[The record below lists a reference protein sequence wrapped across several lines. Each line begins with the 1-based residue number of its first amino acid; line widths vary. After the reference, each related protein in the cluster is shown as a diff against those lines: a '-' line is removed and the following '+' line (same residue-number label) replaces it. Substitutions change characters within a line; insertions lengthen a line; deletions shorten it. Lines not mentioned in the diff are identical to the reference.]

1 MFSGSVKMVGK
12 MRIRLSTLR
21 ANTPLNLSMPLQG
34 ERGFILSLKM
44 FWRSMHGPLCG
55 ASAVMAVRFEDACR
69 SAMTQSA
76 RVSSGGFKQSR
87 QLSAPWTNARQ

>member
-34 ERGFILSLKM
+34 KLDSTIGHTVDWFTALAFEFRCWCWFTA
-44 FWRSMHGPLCG
+44 MH
-55 ASAVMAVRFEDACR
+55 VRFGDA
-69 SAMTQSA
+69 
-76 RVSSGGFKQSR
+76 
-87 QLSAPWTNARQ
+87 P

>member
-34 ERGFILSLKM
+34 ELVFTLRPAYRLALFIHKLD
-44 FWRSMHGPLCG
+44 
-55 ASAVMAVRFEDACR
+55 V
-69 SAMTQSA
+69 TQKKTSPIHY
-76 RVSSGGFKQSR
+76 VH
-87 QLSAPWTNARQ
+87 